1 MGEGGT
7 TGQLVGRDAELAEL
21 VADFQAAGAGRMAA
35 VVLGGDAGVGK
46 SRLVSEFTG
55 IAGAAGA
62 IVLAGRGIDIADA
75 PPFWPVISALR
86 HGVRSA
92 PDQEIA

>member
-1 MGEGGT
+1 V

-46 SRLVSEFTG
+46 SRLVS
-55 IAGAAGA
+55 
-62 IVLAGRGIDIADA
+62 
-75 PPFWPVISALR
+75 
-86 HGVRSA
+86 
-92 PDQEIA
+92 